1 MKKNTLFIIAAL
13 LFGLFL
19 TACGSTET
27 EEPTEVEAPA
37 ETTTTEEEASEEVV
51 EEEAME
57 EAEEAEEVMEEEAAP
72 EEAEEMAEEEA
83 VEEEAEEEAA
93 VDPIVLTDGLGNTVE
108 LAGPAQRIVSLAP
121 SNTEILFAVGAGEQV
136 VGRDSFSD
144 YPETAFEVTDIG
156 GGFAELDMETI
167 ISLEPDLVL
176 AADITAPEQI
186 QALADVDL
194 TVFALTNPVDIAGM
208 YENLRTVAALTGH
221 TEATED
227 LIVSLEERV
236 TAVSDKIAAVEEK
249 PLVFY
254 EIDGT
259 DPNAPWTTGEGTF
272 VDTLINMAGGQN
284 VAAVLE
290 GSWIQIS
297 IEELIVQDPELILLG
312 DALWGGV
319 TPESVAAREGW
330 GALTAVNNNNVHPF
344 NDNLVS
350 RPGPRL
356 VDGLEEMA
364 AFLHPDLF
372 E

>member
-1 MKKNTLFIIAAL
+1 MKKNILLITTAL
-13 LFGLFL
+13 LLGLFL
-19 TACGSTET
+19 TACGSTEPAEPAAV
-27 EEPTEVEAPA
+27 EEPVE
-37 ETTTTEEEASEEVV
+37 TTTEEVEEVEEAEAEAAEEETASEEVA

-57 EAEEAEEVMEEEAAP
+57 EAAEE
-72 EEAEEMAEEEA
+72 
-83 VEEEAEEEAA
+83 
-93 VDPIVLTDGLGNTVE
+93 PIIITDGLGNTVE

-144 YPETAFEVTDIG
+144 YPEAAFEIADIG

-186 QALADVDL
+186 QALTDVEL
-194 TVFALTNPVDIAGM
+194 TVFALTNPVDIEGM
-208 YENLRTVAALTGH
+208 YANLRTVAALTGH

-236 TAVSDKIAAVEEK
+236 TAVSDKIATVEEK

-330 GALTAVNNNNVHPF
+330 GDLTAVSNNNVHPF
-344 NDNLVS
+344 DDNLVS